1 MFAEMFDLPI
11 YNVYVSSINSDEIT
25 IHISDFIESPKLTK
39 INGNSLIQ
47 NYYITLET
55 ILRKESNLPN
65 WECWVYLHKWLE
77 SGKLN
82 KDDFGLIDEESF
94 DETRFTLINID
105 NTNYLFDSKYYLS
118 YQIADV
124 NKQSI
129 RNFVIENKIA
139 L

>member
-1 MFAEMFDLPI
+1 MFDLPI